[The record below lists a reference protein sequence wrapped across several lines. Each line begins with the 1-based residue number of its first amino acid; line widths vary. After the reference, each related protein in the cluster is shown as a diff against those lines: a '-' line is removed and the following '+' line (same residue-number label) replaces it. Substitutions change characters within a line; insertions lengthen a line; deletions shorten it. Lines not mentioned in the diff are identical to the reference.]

1 MGHSPQGQPVTKFGR
16 ILLVPAGMATI
27 GLGAIAWAQIEGN
40 DRGVPPIDSSANYE
54 IGGVQ
59 VDVSAKTADQAR
71 AFGWRLAQRRG
82 WKLLWGRVNNAPPEQ
97 APNLSDGQ
105 LDQMVAGVSIED
117 EKIGPHRYIARL
129 GVLFDRGRA
138 AELLGIRA
146 AGVRSVPMLVIP
158 VMWSSGAPQS
168 FERRTE
174 WQKAWA
180 RFRSGGSPI
189 DYVRPVGSGLDPLLL
204 NIAQAGRPGRGQWR
218 NLLEQ
223 YGAADIVVPIVKL
236 ERRWPGGPVAA
247 VFEAYHGPDGQ
258 LLARFALRCDN
269 SDAMP
274 AMLDEGVRR
283 LDEAYAAALRDGR
296 LNADTSLAVEPEEV
310 PALPEEAPIEAS
322 ASPVALAGAAST
334 AIVQVD
340 TPDDAARAAVEGAL
354 RGVPG
359 VRSVRVDSLAL
370 GGVSLM
376 RVGFDGDPQAF
387 RAALQAA
394 GFTVEDT
401 GGGLRLRRAAR

>member
-1 MGHSPQGQPVTKFGR
+1 VTRFGR
-16 ILLVPAGMATI
+16 ILLVPAGMAML
-27 GLGAIAWAQIEGN
+27 GLGALAWAQIEGN

-59 VDVSAKTADQAR
+59 VDISAKTADQAR

-82 WKLLWGRVNNAPPEQ
+82 WKMLWGRVNNAPPEQ

-105 LDQMVAGVSIED
+105 LDQMVAGISIED

-168 FERRTE
+168 FEHRTE

-189 DYVRPVGSGLDPLLL
+189 DYVRPAGSGIDPLVL
-204 NIAQAGRPGRGQWR
+204 NVAQAGRPGRGQWR

-223 YGAADIVVPIVKL
+223 YGAADIVVPIVRI

-247 VFEAYHGPDGQ
+247 VFEAFHGPDGQ
-258 LLARFALRCDN
+258 LLARFALKCDN

-274 AMLDEGVRR
+274 AMFDEGVRR
-283 LDEAYAAALRDGR
+283 IDEAYSAALRDGR
-296 LNADTSLAVEPEEV
+296 LNADTSLATEPAEV
-310 PALPEEAPIEAS
+310 PELPEEAPIEAT
-322 ASPVALAGAAST
+322 APAIALSGAAST
-334 AIVQVD
+334 AVIQVD
-340 TPDDAARAAVEGAL
+340 TPDDAARAAIESAL
-354 RGVPG
+354 RAVPG
-359 VRSVRVDSLAL
+359 VHSVRVDSLAL

-376 RVGFDGDPQAF
+376 RVSFDSDPQAF

-401 GGGLRLRRAAR
+401 GGGLRLRRATR

>member
-1 MGHSPQGQPVTKFGR
+1 VTRFGR
-16 ILLVPAGMATI
+16 ILLPLALLATI
-27 GLGAIAWAQIEGN
+27 GFDAVAWGQIEGN

-59 VDVSAKTADQAR
+59 VDVSARTADQAR

-82 WKLLWGRVNNAPPEQ
+82 WKMLWARVNNAPAES

-105 LDQMVAGVSIED
+105 LDQMVSGISIED
-117 EKIGPHRYIARL
+117 EKVGPRRYIAKL
-129 GVLFDRGRA
+129 GVLFDRGRS
-138 AELLGIRA
+138 AELLGIRG
-146 AGVRSVPMLVIP
+146 AGLRSVPMLVIP
-158 VMWSSGAPQS
+158 VMWSSGTPQS
-168 FERRTE
+168 FEHRTE

-189 DYVRPVGSGLDPLLL
+189 DYVRPTGSGLDPLLL

-258 LLARFALRCDN
+258 LLARFSLTCEN

-283 LDEAYAAALRDGR
+283 LDLAYSTALGSGL
-296 LNADTSLAVEPEEV
+296 LNADPSLAVEPEEV
-310 PALPEEAPIEAS
+310 PELPEEAPIEAN
-322 ASPVALAGAAST
+322 ASPLALAGAAST
-334 AIVQVD
+334 AVIQID
-340 TPDDAARAAVEGAL
+340 TPDDAARASIEAAL
-354 RGVPG
+354 RAVPG
-359 VRSVRVDSLAL
+359 VRSVSVDSLAL

-376 RVGFDGDPQAF
+376 RVAFDSDPQAF
-387 RAALQAA
+387 RQALQAA
-394 GFTVEDT
+394 GFSVEDT
-401 GGGLRLRRAAR
+401 GGGIRLRRVPQ